1 MGTRGTLSALRFDL
15 AMASTPPAGA
25 VPPAGVTAAP
35 EQYADC
41 RLRRPVQLLVHV
53 PVETALGLSDEP
65 GWLDGIG
72 WISAPRV
79 RQLLPVAELRQVC
92 VTRDGQVVDL
102 ADRSERPPPTP
113 EAAREAL
120 VRMATRAFTITDK
133 TWRTEVEHD
142 PSDAL
147 RDFVAV
153 RDRFCDGPTQ
163 ARVPAARAD
172 LDHVRPHPEGPTA
185 AWNLRARAR
194 RTHVLKHAGWT
205 GIDTVDGTLWI
216 SPAGQL
222 VEVDRTTPV
231 PSPLDPAAELVDPVT
246 LHALEAELLRP
257 LHPHEEPPV
266 VLPSVLPAVTSAC
279 DLPDDPP
286 F

>member
-1 MGTRGTLSALRFDL
+1 M
-15 AMASTPPAGA
+15 
-25 VPPAGVTAAP
+25 TADP
-35 EQYADC
+35 ERYADC
-41 RLRRPVQLLVHV
+41 RLRRPFQLLVHV
-53 PVETALGLSDEP
+53 SVETTLGLSNEP

-72 WISAPRV
+72 WISAPRI
-79 RQLLPVAELRQVC
+79 RQLLPIAELRQVC

-102 ADRSERPPPTP
+102 ADRAERPPTTP
-113 EAAREAL
+113 EAARAAL

-133 TWRTEVEHD
+133 TWRTEPEHD

-147 RDFVAV
+147 REFVAV

-185 AWNLRARAR
+185 AWNLRARSR

-222 VEVDRTTPV
+222 VEVDRTTPA
-231 PSPLDPAAELVDPVT
+231 PTPLDPAAELPDPAA

-257 LHPHEEPPV
+257 LHPDEEPPV
-266 VLPSVLPAVTSAC
+266 VLPPLVRPTTSSPAA
-279 DLPDDPP
+279 LPDEPP